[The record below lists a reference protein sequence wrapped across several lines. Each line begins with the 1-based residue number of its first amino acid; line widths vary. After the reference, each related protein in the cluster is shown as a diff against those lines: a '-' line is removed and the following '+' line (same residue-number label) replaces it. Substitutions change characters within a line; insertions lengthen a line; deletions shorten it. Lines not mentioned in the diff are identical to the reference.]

1 MIVGLLKIVLQVGR
15 LDDLMVCHQSFVAKE
30 PENVGTCIQ

>member
-15 LDDLMVCHQSFVAKE
+15 LDDLMVFHQSFVTRE
-30 PENVGTCIQ
+30 PENVGTYVQ